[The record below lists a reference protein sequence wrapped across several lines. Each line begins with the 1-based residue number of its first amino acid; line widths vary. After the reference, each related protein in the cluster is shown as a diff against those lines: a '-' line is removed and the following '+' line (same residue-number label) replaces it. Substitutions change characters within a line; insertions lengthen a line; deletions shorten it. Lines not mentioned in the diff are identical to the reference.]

1 MLIIGCMGRKTS
13 IIPKAAAAK
22 IIFNAGAKRVAA
34 PAAEA
39 LVDVLIDRA
48 GEIAARAVRIA
59 KHSPMLVN
67 SSNLMETENT
77 NFFSFCNLI

>member
-1 MLIIGCMGRKTS
+1 MGRKTS

-59 KHSPMLVN
+59 KHSGRKTVKD
-67 SSNLMETENT
+67 TD
-77 NFFSFCNLI
+77 IKIAVK